1 MSNKKLIAGISL
13 FCLSLATIIS
23 LTTLGMA
30 KQKQTAGIS
39 AIGSTKRDF
48 RIVGKR
54 SLKQRAAAKGIIYGI
69 ESTYSDI
76 NSDPKLAALIAKESM
91 LLAPGLELK
100 WHVGDNS
107 LRPDA
112 TSFDFTRADWMAKF
126 ASTNGMR
133 LRGHTLVWH
142 ESLPPWF
149 AVQVNKQNAK
159 QMLTQHIQKV
169 AGRYAGKMHS
179 WDVVNEAIAIPDGQP
194 LNLRKT
200 PWLELLGPDYIEIA
214 FRAAAKAD
222 PKAVLVYNDYGL
234 EYDTPADEAKR
245 VAVLKLLKQLKSRG
259 VPIQA
264 LGIQSHLEAHET
276 RFNPQKFRAFLKQVA
291 ALGLKIMITELDVS
305 DQKLPENPAVRDRI
319 VAGVY
324 EDYLSAALS
333 EKAVT
338 TVVVWG
344 ITDRISWL
352 STQNPRADGAAIR
365 PLPLD
370 ANLNRKLV
378 WNAIARAFD
387 RAPKR

>member
-1 MSNKKLIAGISL
+1 MSNKKLIAGMSL
-13 FCLSLATIIS
+13 FCLGLATVVSIN
-23 LTTLGMA
+23 TLAIA
-30 KQKQTAGIS
+30 KPEQTGGIS
-39 AIGSTKRDF
+39 TVGSAKRDF

-54 SLKQRAAAKGIIYGI
+54 SLKQRAAAKGITYGI
-69 ESTYSDI
+69 ESTYGDI
-76 NSDPKLAALIAKESM
+76 NSDRKIAALIAKESM

-107 LRPDA
+107 LRPDS

-149 AVQVNKQNAK
+149 AEKVNKQNAK
-159 QMLTQHIQKV
+159 QILTQHIQKV

-179 WDVVNEAIAIPDGQP
+179 WDVVNEAIAVPDGQP
-194 LNLRKT
+194 LSLRKT
-200 PWLELLGPDYIEIA
+200 PWLELLGSDYIEIA

-222 PKAVLVYNDYGL
+222 PKAILVYNDYGL

-245 VAVLKLLKQLKSRG
+245 VAVLKLLKHLKSRG

-264 LGIQSHLEAHET
+264 LGIQSHLEGDET
-276 RFNPQKFRAFLKQVA
+276 RFNPQKFRTFLKQVA
-291 ALGLKIMITELDVS
+291 ALGLKIMITELDVT
-305 DQKLPENPAVRDRI
+305 DQKLPVNPVIRDRI

-338 TVVVWG
+338 TVVIWG

-352 STQNPRADGAAIR
+352 STHNPRADGAAIR

-370 ANLNRKLV
+370 ANLKPKLV